1 MTKPSL
7 QHEIIKINIKSNGIR
22 YIYADD
28 EQHVDAGL
36 EGGRVLSGLKLLQHH
51 GHGISTWTTIRGNT
65 PRFPG
70 VACGWAA
77 ERARARHARTHARAH
92 ARARAHTRTVWASVN
107 AAQRAHPRPRHAH
120 TQSAL
125 HDTDRGNQRMA
136 TMKNQV
142 VQAQVSRKNFSLQTF
157 FSKSRTKINFTLFS
171 ERLLFLFP
179 ARILYTRLKI
189 CDRIS

>member
-92 ARARAHTRTVWASVN
+92 TRAQSGRALTRRRGHTRARGTRTRNPRCTTPIEETSVWL
-107 AAQRAHPRPRHAH
+107 RWKIRWFRPKFREK
-120 TQSAL
+120 TSLFKLSFQ
-125 HDTDRGNQRMA
+125 NQ
-136 TMKNQV
+136 
-142 VQAQVSRKNFSLQTF
+142 
-157 FSKSRTKINFTLFS
+157 TKINFILFS

-179 ARILYTRLKI
+179 ARII
-189 CDRIS
+189 